1 MKILTKLIT
10 SIITTAILFVSCQ
23 NPAGGSSEDDPVNP
37 PKTTKKEYTVTFDN
51 NCPSMNGT
59 IWYSCSDSA
68 PSSIKAKKGESI
80 TLPAFGGELTK
91 YVGSDEE
98 GVYAFEKW
106 NTATDGTGV
115 SYTAGTS
122 YQVNG
127 NVTLYAVYSTE
138 KNPDGNDEDPED
150 SVLDFSV
157 TSTYSMKV
165 GETVEVPS
173 WIGDYSVYYEV
184 QSGSDVIELGS
195 GLLKAIGPGSAT
207 VNAID
212 WDNPSRKWTCR
223 ITVTA
228 DGYNGSALD
237 YMLVGRWED
246 GNSYLVFNADKTGE
260 LKVYK
265 NGKLLQESTFT
276 WRAFEIDSY
285 GKFLTLSNCSE
296 SYLEG
301 KQFTIKTISATSLSL
316 HGYFAFMAPEET
328 SWTKR

>member
-1 MKILTKLIT
+1 MRNYIKCTAA
-10 SIITTAILFVSCQ
+10 IISALFIMACQ
-23 NPAGGSSEDDPVNP
+23 NPAGTDFDNDKDDTP
-37 PKTTKKEYTVTFDN
+37 PQQKAEYTVTFDT
-51 NCPSMNGT
+51 NCPSRNGT
-59 IWYSCSDSA
+59 VWYFCSESAPASITAKEGEYVTLPGFNGELEKINGSDS
-68 PSSIKAKKGESI
+68 
-80 TLPAFGGELTK
+80 
-91 YVGSDEE
+91 E

-106 NTATDGTGV
+106 NTTADGTGD
-115 SYTAGTS
+115 SYVVGAS

-127 NVTLYAVYSTE
+127 NITFYAVYSTE

-173 WIGDYSVYYEV
+173 WIGDYSVYYGV

-195 GLLKAIGPGSAT
+195 GSLKAIGPGSAT

-265 NGKLLQESTFT
+265 NGNLLQESTFT

-285 GKFLTLSNCSE
+285 GKFLTLNNCSE

-301 KQFTIKTISATSLSL
+301 KQFTITGISSSSMSL
-316 HGYFAFMAPEET
+316 HGYFAFLAPDNT
-328 SWTKR
+328 SWTKQ